1 LIDEHSSSEDMPY
14 KFNGKE
20 LDEETGLYY
29 YGARYMDP
37 KISMWLGVDPLMEK
51 YPNLTGYCYTMDNP
65 IKFIDPDG
73 NKIVPWRVYL
83 NGSGLSVGQK
93 WHSNKRFMKAMQIFG
108 QTTYGKQFIS
118 SFTEQGKTHYG
129 VKGNGKYKN
138 YEIEILV
145 GDYKNITD
153 KFTSTGSK
161 EGSFSMENDNDNLK
175 FVFYINTTGN
185 TIGEIL
191 ETIVH
196 EFGLHGS
203 DVEKLIKI
211 YEQAQKEKRN
221 GYKAAKEYYDSDP
234 RGRNDHM
241 NLANKNKHD
250 KGTKTYLE
258 TMDEIL
264 KKHPEFKQVFEQG
277 QKNNENIVKA
287 NE

>member
-1 LIDEHSSSEDMPY
+1 M
-14 KFNGKE
+14 
-20 LDEETGLYY
+20 
-29 YGARYMDP
+29 
-37 KISMWLGVDPLMEK
+37 
-51 YPNLTGYCYTMDNP
+51 
-65 IKFIDPDG
+65 
-73 NKIVPWRVYL
+73 
-83 NGSGLSVGQK
+83 
-93 WHSNKRFMKAMQIFG
+93 
-108 QTTYGKQFIS
+108 
-118 SFTEQGKTHYG
+118 
-129 VKGNGKYKN
+129 
-138 YEIEILV
+138 
-145 GDYKNITD
+145 
-153 KFTSTGSK
+153 
-161 EGSFSMENDNDNLK
+161 K

-234 RGRNDHM
+234 GGRNDHM

-277 QKNNENIVKA
+277 QKDNKNIVKA